1 MWLSG
6 DEAIAHVRACIWST
20 SLLLGSTLSMVA
32 RTALK
37 IELEAAS
44 VHAQGRLNVPTPLP
58 GRVLHRP
65 TGAIPQTFLP
75 GAEWD
80 GRDGFEN
87 STSSEK
93 LPRFEVSDTELYA
106 RWPNPIPMPAP
117 FDGDWPQLSQ
127 VSDAMTRCL
136 GVSPQASVEW
146 LIETWEDRKL
156 KASKGQG
163 RYGRYSFDEWEK
175 ADPNGVRAA
184 HEFSDEGDEPIVLW
198 ADDVIALDR
207 RVVLSSAWPR
217 ASAPSSPAS
226 SLTPSV
232 PSSPAATAEPPKY
245 GHDSTAVTK
254 LAEFVSGHYA
264 TAAAKKRNRREARAA
279 AEAHFGR
286 RITEQTFRAAFSEA
300 GIENPGGRPRKT
312 REK

>member
-6 DEAIAHVRACIWST
+6 DQAIAHVRACIWSK
-20 SLLLGSTLSMVA
+20 SLRLGSTLSTWA

-37 IELEAAS
+37 IELEAGA

-65 TGAIPQTFLP
+65 TGAIPPTFWP

-106 RWPNPIPMPAP
+106 RWPHPIPMLAP

-127 VSDAMTRCL
+127 VIDAMTRCL
-136 GVSPQASVEW
+136 SVSPQAAVAW

-175 ADPNGVRAA
+175 ADPNAVRGA
-184 HEFSDEGDEPIVLW
+184 HEFSDEGGEPIVLW

-207 RVVLSSAWPR
+207 RVLLSSAWPR
-217 ASAPSSPAS
+217 ASAPVAAAFKAPSKGKGMPTLPAGRGLNLAERLAKELKMMFPEGSPAMS
-226 SLTPSV
+226 DEELFRQLKARPRVGKVSLTTFKR
-232 PSSPAATAEPPKY
+232 AK
-245 GHDSTAVTK
+245 AV
-254 LAEFVSGHYA
+254 AWGPHSA
-264 TAAAKKRNRREARAA
+264 
-279 AEAHFGR
+279 
-286 RITEQTFRAAFSEA
+286 
-300 GIENPGGRPRKT
+300 
-312 REK
+312 